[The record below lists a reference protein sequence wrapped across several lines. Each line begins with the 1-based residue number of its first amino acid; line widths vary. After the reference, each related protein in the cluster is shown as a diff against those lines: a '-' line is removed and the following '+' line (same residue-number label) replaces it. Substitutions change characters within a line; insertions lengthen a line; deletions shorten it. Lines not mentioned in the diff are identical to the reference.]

1 MARGE
6 NIFKRKDGRWE
17 ARYIKGYELSGKI
30 RYGFCY
36 GKTYREA
43 KEKVLKYKTAVA
55 EGKALPTGSAK
66 NRFSF
71 YCDGWLE
78 LRRTKVRESTYVK
91 YDTILKKHIKPGLG
105 ACLPLAITAGVID
118 DFSGRLLSEEGLSAK
133 SVHDVLVVL
142 KSILKYTASFFSG
155 IFPNIEISYP
165 KERKKEM
172 RVLSL
177 DEQKLFAEYLL
188 EDTDPCKFGVLLS
201 LFTGMRIG
209 ELCALKWENI
219 SVNERSVRVA
229 STMQRLRDPDAAG
242 TAKTK
247 IVIGAPKS
255 DTSARTIPLTEGGAE
270 LCRRMDP
277 NDQAAYVLTGT
288 GEYMEPRALQYRI
301 RKYTRECGLEGVHCH
316 TLRHSH
322 ASLLVEMGFSPLLI
336 SERLGHENI
345 QTTLQT
351 YSHLYPDKQEEVS
364 SRLES
369 DEGEKYSGV
378 LSEFEKKIED
388 MT

>member
-17 ARYIKGYELSGKI
+17 ARYIKGHEPSGKI

-43 KEKVLKYKTAVA
+43 KEKVLKYRTAA
-55 EGKALPTGSAK
+55 AKGETISAGGERH
-66 NRFSF
+66 NFSF

-91 YDTILKKHIKPGLG
+91 YDTMLRKHIKPGLG
-105 ACLPLAITAGVID
+105 EFLPLAMTTGIVD
-118 DFSGRLLSEEGLSAK
+118 KFSGKLISEEGLSAK
-133 SVHDVLVVL
+133 SVHDVLAAV
-142 KSILKYTASFFSG
+142 KSILKYTASFFPG
-155 IFPNIEISYP
+155 IFPNVEINYP
-165 KERKKEM
+165 KERKKEI

-177 DEQKLFAEYLL
+177 DEQKRFAEYLL

-219 SVNERSVRVA
+219 SVRERSIRIA
-229 STMQRLRDPDAAG
+229 STMQRLRDPDAVG

-255 DTSARTIPLTEGGAE
+255 YTSERTIPLTESGAG
-270 LCRRMDP
+270 LCRRMNP
-277 NDQAAYVLTGT
+277 NNPDAYVLTGT

-316 TLRHSH
+316 TLRHTF
-322 ASLLVEMGFSPLLI
+322 ATRAVEVGFEIKSL
-336 SERLGHENI
+336 SEILGHSA
-345 QTTLQT
+345 TSVTLER
-351 YSHLYPDKQEEVS
+351 YVHS
-364 SRLES
+364 SMELKRLNMS
-369 DEGEKYSGV
+369 K
-378 LSEFEKKIED
+378 LSAVGL
-388 MT
+388 